1 MIYIG
6 ADHRGYKLKE
16 ALRKYL
22 DALDYR
28 YKDVGAFEY
37 EEDDDYPDFAKA
49 VAEGVAAD
57 AENNRGILLCGSGVG
72 VDIVANRFKG
82 VRSAL
87 VSTVDMAAH
96 ARAND
101 NCNVLSLAA
110 DILEEKKMKKMV
122 KTFLETQFLGEEKY
136 VRRLRKIE
144 EIEK

>member
-16 ALRKYL
+16 KLKDYLSALRY
-22 DALDYR
+22 
-28 YKDVGAFEY
+28 EY
-37 EEDDDYPDFAKA
+37 EDMGANKYDENDDYPDFAKPVSEK
-49 VAEGVAAD
+49 VAED
-57 AENNRGILLCGSGVG
+57 PEKNIGILLCGSGVG

-87 VSTVDMAAH
+87 VSTVDMAGH
-96 ARAND
+96 ARRND

-122 KTFLETQFLGEEKY
+122 KTFLETKFAGEEKY

-144 EIEK
+144 EIE